1 MNFPFPDG
9 EYKMTVSNGRRSVKY
24 ELICNEPKITLEDIW
39 KPGAPISYPDFISLL
54 MDEKLINS
62 DYHWIC
68 FDNRGRK
75 PTSARWIKGLYQF
88 LEKSNCIPPL
98 SMQKV
103 MEIFNTTF
111 NAQINYARVLQGDCD
126 GDPDFYFDLFNLR
139 E

>member
-1 MNFPFPDG
+1 MIDFPFPDG
-9 EYKMTVSNGRRSVKY
+9 EYKVTIRNRVPVRWD
-24 ELICNEPKITLEDIW
+24 LIPEAPSTTLEDIW

-54 MDEKLINS
+54 MARKLVS
-62 DYHWIC
+62 EDQQWLL

-75 PTSARWIKGLYQF
+75 PTSARMIKGLYEF

-111 NAQINYARVLQGDCD
+111 NAKINNARVLQGDCD
-126 GDPDFYFDLFNLR
+126 GDSDFYFNLFNLR